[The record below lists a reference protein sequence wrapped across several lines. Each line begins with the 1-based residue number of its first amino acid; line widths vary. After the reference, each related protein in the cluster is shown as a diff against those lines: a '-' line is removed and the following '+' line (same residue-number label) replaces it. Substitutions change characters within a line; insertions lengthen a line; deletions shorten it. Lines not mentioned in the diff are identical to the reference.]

1 MDKRRTRSRN
11 MRKKKEKKFNWNII
25 IKISAVLGFIFIA
38 TFFSLLNMGSKNIIN
53 NVYIDGI
60 SVSSLSSESAR
71 NKLEPILE
79 EKLSKEIAVKYGEY
93 ETTILP
99 AEINFSYDLSSS
111 LEKAYAVGRTGNII
125 TNNLK
130 ILSSLFMKTNIDLP
144 ISYNTD
150 QLNKIIENMS
160 VEIPDLVVEPSY
172 YISNDE
178 LILTKGSEGNQLN
191 KEKTKEFIISAIEN
205 SSSEISLPVSKVQPE
220 AIDMNKIHEDIYC
233 EPQNASVSK
242 NPDTI
247 SVEKKG
253 VDFAISVEEAQ
264 NILNSSE
271 SNEITIPL
279 VYKNAEITVADLG
292 EDIFKNRIA
301 YSTTKYD
308 STNVNRATNLEI
320 AASKIDGIVLEPGE
334 IFSFNKVVGE
344 RTAKN
349 GFKEAIIYSDGE
361 LDYGIGG
368 GICQISSNL
377 YYTAL
382 KANLNII
389 ERKNHSMT
397 VNYLP
402 IGCDATVSYG
412 SVDFKFQNSRS
423 YPIKI
428 SATVVS
434 GVITVSIYGVSEE
447 NEYKVDIVV
456 ETTQKDDYETVY
468 EYSSSVP
475 EGTEQIKQTGKY
487 GYKCSTYRVLYQ
499 NGKMVSKDLLSTDT
513 YKTQKQIVIKHK

>member
-130 ILSSLFMKTNIDLP
+130 ILSALFMKTNIDLP

-150 QLNKIIENMS
+150 KLNKIIENMS

-233 EPQNASVSK
+233 EPQNASVSRD
-242 NPDTI
+242 PDTI

-253 VDFAISVEEAQ
+253 VDFAISVEEA
-264 NILNSSE
+264 
-271 SNEITIPL
+271 SN
-279 VYKNAEITVADLG
+279 
-292 EDIFKNRIA
+292 
-301 YSTTKYD
+301 
-308 STNVNRATNLEI
+308 
-320 AASKIDGIVLEPGE
+320 
-334 IFSFNKVVGE
+334 
-344 RTAKN
+344 
-349 GFKEAIIYSDGE
+349 
-361 LDYGIGG
+361 
-368 GICQISSNL
+368 
-377 YYTAL
+377 
-382 KANLNII
+382 
-389 ERKNHSMT
+389 
-397 VNYLP
+397 
-402 IGCDATVSYG
+402 
-412 SVDFKFQNSRS
+412 
-423 YPIKI
+423 
-428 SATVVS
+428 
-434 GVITVSIYGVSEE
+434 
-447 NEYKVDIVV
+447 
-456 ETTQKDDYETVY
+456 
-468 EYSSSVP
+468 
-475 EGTEQIKQTGKY
+475 
-487 GYKCSTYRVLYQ
+487 
-499 NGKMVSKDLLSTDT
+499 
-513 YKTQKQIVIKHK
+513 